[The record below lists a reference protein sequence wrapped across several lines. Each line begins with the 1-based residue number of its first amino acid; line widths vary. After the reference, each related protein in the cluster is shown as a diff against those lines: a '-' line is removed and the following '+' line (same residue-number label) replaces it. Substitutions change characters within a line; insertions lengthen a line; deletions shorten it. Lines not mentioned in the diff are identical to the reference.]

1 MPTLFSRKS
10 TANVIETAS
19 DATQAVVETHVRTK
33 TTPSKKDLG
42 VVTPKRNAA
51 RGPAKPL
58 NRKEAIAAERLERR
72 KKSAAMMAG
81 EEWALMARDKG
92 EDRRLVRDVV
102 DSRRNLGT
110 YFFGAMFLIMAIMLS
125 GNLTLAAYGNLLF
138 VVMLVVVVID
148 SVFLSRKV
156 KRLVRE
162 RLPKARPRWSGLY
175 WYAIMRAISFRGMR
189 APKPRVKVGDAI

>member
-1 MPTLFSRKS
+1 VPTLFSRKS
-10 TANVIETAS
+10 TATVIETAGDS
-19 DATQAVVETHVRTK
+19 PVVTETHTRAK

-42 VVTPKRNAA
+42 LVTPKRNAA
-51 RGPAKPL
+51 RGPSKPL
-58 NRKEAIAAERLERR
+58 NRKEAVAADRLERR

-81 EEWALMARDKG
+81 EDWALMARDKG
-92 EDRRLVRDVV
+92 ADKKLVRDIV

-110 YFFGAMFLIMAIMLS
+110 YFFGAMFAVMAVMLS

-138 VVMLVVVVID
+138 IVMLVVVLFD
-148 SVFLSRKV
+148 SVILSRKI
-156 KRLVRE
+156 KRVVSE
-162 RLPKARPRWSGLY
+162 RMPKATPRWGGLY

>member
-1 MPTLFSRKS
+1 VPTLFSRKS
-10 TANVIETAS
+10 TATVIETTE
-19 DATQAVVETHVRTK
+19 DTPVVIETHVRAK
-33 TTPSKKDLG
+33 TTPSKKELG

-58 NRKEAIAAERLERR
+58 NKKEAVAAERLERR

-92 EDRRLVRDVV
+92 EEKRLVRDVV

-110 YFFGAMFLIMAIMLS
+110 YFFGAMFAVMAVMLS

-138 VVMLVVVVID
+138 IVMLVLVLFD
-148 SVFLSRKV
+148 SIILSRKI
-156 KRLVRE
+156 KRVVSE
-162 RLPKARPRWSGLY
+162 RMPKAAPRWSSLY
-175 WYAIMRAISFRGMR
+175 WYGIMRAISFRGMR
-189 APKPRVKVGDAI
+189 APKPKVKVGDPI